1 MNETNRVNDL
11 PVTAAEAARAALATL
26 EGGPAIVTVV
36 MIEGP
41 VPGRRLLVDETG
53 RVRGTL
59 GATALDGH
67 AVGLARALLE
77 GSGEAGTAGAQ
88 GATARGGSSALASA
102 GVPALLDEAEVGGE
116 RVVLYLEAHRAP
128 PSLVIVGAGH
138 IAVPLARLGVQLGYR
153 VTVLDDRE
161 DFATPVRFPDAAEV
175 RRMDFEDPFRDV
187 PIGPHSHVLLVTRA
201 HKYDFDCLRRL
212 LTLEPGPGYIG
223 MLGSRR
229 RVRAAFDALL
239 EAGIPRRRLE
249 TVSAPVGLDIGAET
263 PDEIAVSIAAELIL
277 LRRGG
282 TGERI
287 ALRERVVERLL
298 PERTESA
305 GAATR
310 GTSEATL
317 QETTSAA
324 PDGAAANPPTP
335 GRGGN
340 R

>member
-1 MNETNRVNDL
+1 MNERVGVNDS
-11 PVTAAEAARAALATL
+11 PVTAADAARAALAAL
-26 EGGPAIVTVV
+26 GGGPAVAAVV
-36 MIEGP
+36 MVEGP
-41 VPGRRLLVDETG
+41 APGQRLLVDETG
-53 RVRGTL
+53 RSRGTL
-59 GATALDGH
+59 GSPALDDY
-67 AVGLARALLE
+67 ALGLAREILD
-77 GSGEAGTAGAQ
+77 GSGATGA
-88 GATARGGSSALASA
+88 AAI
-102 GVPALLDEAEVGGE
+102 LDEAEIDGE
-116 RVVLYLEAHRAP
+116 RIVLYLEAHRAP
-128 PSLVIVGAGH
+128 PSLIIVGAGH

-161 DFATPVRFPDAAEV
+161 DFATPVRFPDATEV
-175 RRMDFEDPFRDV
+175 RRMDFGDPFREV

-212 LTLEPGPGYIG
+212 LALEPGPGYIG

-229 RVRAAFDALL
+229 RVRAAFGALL

-305 GAATR
+305 GTATR